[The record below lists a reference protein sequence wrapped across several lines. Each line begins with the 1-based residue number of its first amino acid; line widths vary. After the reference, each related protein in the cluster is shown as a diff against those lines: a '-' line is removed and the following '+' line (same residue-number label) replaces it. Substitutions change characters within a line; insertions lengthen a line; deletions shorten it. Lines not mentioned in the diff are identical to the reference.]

1 MRDINRIPKALR
13 RLEKIWYKA
22 PDMRLGQL
30 MSVLLGTYY
39 RETDQDPFF
48 PEDDIFLSVLEDCFN
63 KKKS

>member
-1 MRDINRIPKALR
+1 MRDINRIPKTLR
-13 RLEKIWYKA
+13 RLEKIWYKT

-39 RETDQDPFF
+39 RETDQDPFY
-48 PEDDIFLSVLEDCFN
+48 PEDDIFLGVLEDYFN